1 MELTSVLTIAGNVI
15 QGVQVLLAVWGAY
28 AVIFTLRQI
37 KRRRFSSDSETESF
51 LDTLRSYLEESNY
64 DAAVRL
70 CDEPR
75 NVYRAI
81 PMLARVAIVKRH
93 LSSARL
99 RQAIASR
106 FQRDVL
112 GVMDNQRSTI
122 NTIAKSEPMLGLL
135 GTVAGMIAAFARI
148 GGSDKVSTAG
158 LASDISLAL
167 TATAVGLLVAIP
179 LILCLNVIEVR
190 MRSLEDTTLEGVQI
204 VLEDLDAVAV
214 S

>member
-1 MELTSVLTIAGNVI
+1 MELTSVLTIAGNSI
-15 QGVQVLLAVWGAY
+15 QVVQVLLAVWGAY
-28 AVIFTLRQI
+28 SVIFTLRQI
-37 KRRRFSSDSETESF
+37 KRRRFNNDAETESF
-51 LDTLRSYLEESNY
+51 LDTLRSYIEEGNH

-70 CDEPR
+70 CDDPR

-93 LSSARL
+93 LSPARL
-99 RQAIASR
+99 RQTIASK

-112 GVMDNQRSTI
+112 GVMENQRSTI

-148 GGSDKVSTAG
+148 GGADKVSTAG

-179 LILCLNVIEVR
+179 LILCLNAIEVR
-190 MRSLEDTTLEGVQI
+190 MRSLEDITLEGVQV
-204 VLEDLDAVAV
+204 VLEDLDAVTTT
-214 S
+214 